1 LEDVRQ
7 AEILLV
13 LGAAVGDGID
23 GERDVLGPD
32 FFRVVHGFGAE

>member
-1 LEDVRQ
+1 LEDVRE

-23 GERDVLGPD
+23 GESDILGLD
-32 FFRVVHGFGAE
+32 FFGVVHDLER